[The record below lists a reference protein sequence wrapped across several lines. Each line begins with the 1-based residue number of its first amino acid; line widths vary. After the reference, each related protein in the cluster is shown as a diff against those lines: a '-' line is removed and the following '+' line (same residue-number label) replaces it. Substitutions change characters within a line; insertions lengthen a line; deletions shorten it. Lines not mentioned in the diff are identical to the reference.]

1 VPVIDPELIKNLLK
15 VLSTQFQQMSSKL
28 SVDSSKIQQYF
39 KNISEIVQF
48 LELRKSK
55 VKDYDVYSEALEEA
69 RIVGAYM
76 GLINFTH
83 QLDCLNP
90 KIRFALTEYLKNLTQ
105 EFNFENKTEQVL
117 NEIPDCLSEET
128 VKTIALKPNF
138 FAWLTQPFKFNLA
151 QVSNPPQNS
160 EAPSM
165 VITPAFQETENA
177 IELTNL
183 KSSAEDMI
191 KSSAQRKEEERKEQ
205 IGDIW
210 PVEKCVQVI
219 VDQDING
226 GKVLCKKYETLIP
239 GKNIEKFKEEVSLN
253 NPLGNPAQD
262 INTFLI
268 LFASNPKLTQI
279 GITTPPYSLPQEFGG
294 IFRSKDEI
302 ITIIDRLCSSY
313 KLGDVN
319 EPTLAYY
326 LCLKQVV
333 DQLGRLV
340 KILRQEAFDQLNYAF
355 KVKGDLEGTKNYA
368 ERVLASINPDVCP
381 KASQDLENMIGILN
395 DKIVNYDQAIN
406 KINATLVQL
415 DSLLL
420 TINNLINQIDAIINQ
435 IMQVDSIINQIMQR
449 GGAPLDGI
457 FYQLINTIADAIL
470 QSNDLSQ
477 RLYKSEFSNS
487 AILNDFYER
496 NVMFTKIRS
505 YEMAVENNQC
515 TSTSSGAIAFIKNP
529 VIVVESKKEQNKLFN
544 ILALFKN
551 MFSPKLVEIR
561 NEK

>member
-1 VPVIDPELIKNLLK
+1 VPVIDPVLIETLLK

-48 LELRKSK
+48 LELRESK
-55 VKDYDVYSEALEEA
+55 VKDSDAYSEALEEA

-76 GLINFTH
+76 GLVNFTQ

-90 KIRFALTEYLKNLTQ
+90 RIRFAFTEYLMNLTQ

-117 NEIPDCLSEET
+117 NEIPDCLSEGT
-128 VKTIALKPNF
+128 VATIALKPNF
-138 FAWLTQPFKFNLA
+138 FAWLTQPFKLNLA
-151 QVSNPPQNS
+151 QVSNPPQNI
-160 EAPSM
+160 EVPPI
-165 VITPAFQETENA
+165 VITPAFQETEDA
-177 IELTNL
+177 IELANL
-183 KSSAEDMI
+183 KFSAEATI
-191 KSSAQRKEEERKEQ
+191 KGSAQRKEEERKEQ
-205 IGDIW
+205 IGDVW

-219 VDQDING
+219 VDQDIDG
-226 GKVLCKKYETLIP
+226 GKVLCTKYKTLIS
-239 GKNIEKFKEEVSLN
+239 GKDIEKFKEEISLN

-262 INTFLI
+262 INTFLV
-268 LFASNPKLTQI
+268 LFTSNPKLTQI
-279 GITTPPYSLPQEFGG
+279 GITTPPYSKPQEFGG

-326 LCLKQVV
+326 LCLKQVI
-333 DQLGRLV
+333 DQLRRLV
-340 KILRQEAFDQLNYAF
+340 EILRQEAFDQLNYAF
-355 KVKGDLEGTKNYA
+355 KVQKDLEGTKSYA
-368 ERVLASINPDVCP
+368 SSTLMAIDPNVCP
-381 KASQDLENMIGILN
+381 EASQDLENMIEILN

-406 KINATLVQL
+406 KINTTLAQL

-420 TINNLINQIDAIINQ
+420 TINNLINQVDAIINQ
-435 IMQVDSIINQIMQR
+435 IMQG
-449 GGAPLDGI
+449 GGAPSDEI
-457 FYQLINTIADAIL
+457 FYQLINDIADAIL
-470 QSNDLSQ
+470 QFNDLAQ
-477 RLYKSEFSNS
+477 RLYEVEFSNS

-496 NVMFTKIRS
+496 DVMFIKIDS
-505 YEMAVENNQC
+505 YRIAVQNNQC
-515 TSTSSGAIAFIKNP
+515 TSASSGAIAFIKNP
-529 VIVVESKKEQNKLFN
+529 VIVVEGKKEQNKLFN

-551 MFSPKLVEIR
+551 IFSPKLVEIR